1 MEKITV
7 LGAGRSG
14 IAAVKLLNLK
24 GVEVFLSDN
33 NSINEDAEN
42 TLRTLGVQF
51 EENGHTERAFDCDYA
66 VISPGIRPD
75 SNIVNNFIKRKIN
88 VISEIEIA
96 SKFLRSNLMSVTG
109 TNGKS
114 TTTAL
119 FCHILNLSGIKCHMG
134 GNLAPGIP
142 LSEISIQALPGEWV
156 SAEISSFQMETVKEF
171 STDAAVWTNISSDHL
186 DRHRDMK
193 TYASLKADLIRR
205 VKRNGFAVLNS
216 DFPEILS
223 MSNKAQ
229 SRKYYFGSGKGI
241 RTWGYLKGSKAVF
254 IPEDDSEFSVGE
266 DELFLKG
273 NHNLENVLAAG
284 ISAYLIGVKPQ
295 DIVDAVKKF
304 KGLRHRLEKIGCFE
318 GILFINNSMC
328 TNESAFRRSLDAFRG
343 SVAIVGGKAKNTD
356 LSEIALSCRDFAK
369 SVILIG
375 ASSADLSKML
385 LEMNVDHQIAQGMKD
400 AVEKAVKKAGAG
412 ETVIL
417 NPGMASFDMF
427 KDFQERGDVFTREVR
442 DYYGKG

>member
-14 IAAVKLLNLK
+14 IAVAKLLNLK
-24 GVEVFLSDN
+24 GSRVFLTDKD
-33 NSINEDAEN
+33 SINEDVKK

-51 EENGHTERAFDCDYA
+51 EENGHSERAFDCDYA
-66 VISPGIRPD
+66 VISPGINTE
-75 SNIVNNFIKRKIN
+75 SNIVKNFLTRKID

-96 SKFLRSNLMSVTG
+96 SKFLRSNLMSITG

-119 FCHILNLSGIKCHMG
+119 FCHVLNHSGIKCHMG

-142 LSEISIQALPGEWV
+142 LSEISIQALPNEWV
-156 SAEISSFQMETVKEF
+156 SAEISSFQMERVKDF

-186 DRHRDMK
+186 DRHREMK

-205 VKRNGFAVLNS
+205 VKKNGFAVLNS
-216 DFPEILS
+216 DFPEIVY
-223 MSNKAQ
+223 MSEGAQ
-229 SRKYYFGSGKGI
+229 CRKYFFGSGKDI
-241 RTWGYLKGSKAVF
+241 KNWACINESKAVF
-254 IPEDDSEFSVGE
+254 MPEGDLEFSVGE

-273 NHNLENVLAAG
+273 KHNLENVLAAG
-284 ISAYLIGVKPQ
+284 ISAYLIGIKPQ
-295 DIVDAVKKF
+295 DIVEAVKEF
-304 KGLRHRLEKIGCFE
+304 KGLRHRLEKIGYFE

-328 TNESAFRRSLDAFRG
+328 TNEAAFRRSLEAFRG
-343 SVAIVGGKAKNTD
+343 SVTIVGGKAKNTD
-356 LSEIALSCRDFAK
+356 LSEIALSCRDYAK

-375 ASSADLSKML
+375 ASSADLSKKL
-385 LEMNVDHQIAQGMKD
+385 LEMNVDHQIAQGMKE
-400 AVEKAVKKAGAG
+400 AVEKAAKKARAG

-427 KDFQERGDVFTREVR
+427 KDFQERGDVFSREVR
-442 DYYGKG
+442 DYYEKR